1 MVTLLPSVTLPPT
14 VPSTTKPF
22 GPSPVP
28 VAAEM
33 MTVGPD
39 AVAEYSGDD
48 VLMLIC
54 AATAVDVAEFEP
66 VQSTAEPRIPTPS
79 TVTDSTVSNH
89 MLGESGRVTWRRRVR
104 KYV

>member
-1 MVTLLPSVTLPPT
+1 MRISDWSSDVCLPAMLTLLPSVTLPPT

-48 VLMLIC
+48 VLLLIC
-54 AATAVDVAEFEP
+54 AATAEIGRAHVCTP
-66 VQSTAEPRIPTPS
+66 VTHAHLVCRLLLAQIQPDTLNPKIQ
-79 TVTDSTVSNH
+79 
-89 MLGESGRVTWRRRVR
+89 
-104 KYV
+104 